1 MAENQNSK
9 QGTICV
15 FYDKGYCARK
25 KIHYLQKHP
34 SIDCDNKCSDRTTC
48 PNWQRVVC
56 KNEDSCV
63 CIPSKSC

>member
-48 PNWQRVVC
+48 PN
-56 KNEDSCV
+56 
-63 CIPSKSC
+63 